1 MATLPTYHL
10 SPEEYLAIERAA
22 AYKSEYVDGIM
33 YATAGASER
42 HNLIVGNII
51 TELNGRL
58 RTTDCKVYPSDM
70 KVLVPGSQRF
80 FYPDVSVVCGESKFL
95 DDKKDVLTNPVLIV
109 EVLSE
114 TTSAFDRGKKFQSY
128 QSIETTLEYVL
139 VAQDEI
145 VVEDFLR
152 QRDAQ
157 WLYTRASGPD
167 ASILLR
173 SIGCE
178 LQLRDIYNK
187 IA

>member
-1 MATLPTYHL
+1 MML
-10 SPEEYLAIERAA
+10 SAEEYLAIERAA

-33 YATAGASER
+33 YA
-42 HNLIVGNII
+42 
-51 TELNGRL
+51 
-58 RTTDCKVYPSDM
+58 
-70 KVLVPGSQRF
+70 LV
-80 FYPDVSVVCGESKFL
+80 
-95 DDKKDVLTNPVLIV
+95 NPTLIV

-114 TTSAFDRGKKFQSY
+114 TTAAFDRGKKFQSY
-128 QSIETTLEYVL
+128 QSIESTMEYL
-139 VAQDEI
+139 LGAQDET

-157 WLYTRASGPD
+157 WLYTKATGLD

-187 IA
+187 IS